1 MSDGLTNHGLLP
13 PEIYTFIFL

>member
-13 PEIYTFIFL
+13 QEIYTFVFL